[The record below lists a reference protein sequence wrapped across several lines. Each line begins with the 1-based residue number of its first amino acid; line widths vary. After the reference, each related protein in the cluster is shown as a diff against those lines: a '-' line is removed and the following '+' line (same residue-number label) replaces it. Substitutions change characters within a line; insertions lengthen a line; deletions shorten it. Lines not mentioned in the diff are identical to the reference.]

1 MATAL
6 SNIPSFIAA
15 AMSSAQLATAAT
27 NAAEFFSMLESVDWT
42 MATAVEVGETLE
54 ETASIT
60 CVDGRVLNGGP
71 DERPDGGAPEC
82 VAAQFEACG
91 DNEECSGAL
100 ICGGSMDRS
109 ACSDDE
115 NHDIEAHIAAMC
127 GGGGDQEPCSEEWMA
142 CMLDGACAAV
152 MPAEGTNDVSQCLA
166 NDLCAAGLQ
175 CHTANNQE
183 PCSEEWMACMLDSVC
198 AAVMP
203 AEGQDDV
210 SQCLAND
217 LCAAG
222 LQCHTANN
230 QEPCSEEGTACEL
243 DSVCAAVIPAEG
255 ATDISPC
262 LANDLCAAALR
273 CMMSQPGCSPVMVGD
288 VAPAG
293 RGTFI
298 GDDGETLE
306 TVGGEVAPIG
316 GVLCQA
322 SDEESNQ
329 EPCSA
334 EGTACM
340 LDSACAA
347 VMPAG
352 ETADIASCS
361 ANDLCAAMLQC
372 GAAHNQEP
380 CSTESMAC
388 AMDATC
394 AAVMP
399 ADETADMAACLAN
412 ALCVPMLQCYTSGA
426 DDGGDAV
433 SGGGGAG
440 GGGGGGGGG
449 DAVLLGRRRLQR
461 EAGQNTST
469 RPDTPAPSPPSD
481 SSWCVSICPPLA
493 AIPREQFKFIDR

>member
-183 PCSEEWMACMLDSVC
+183 PCSEE
-198 AAVMP
+198 
-203 AEGQDDV
+203 
-210 SQCLAND
+210 
-217 LCAAG
+217 
-222 LQCHTANN
+222 
-230 QEPCSEEGTACEL
+230 GTACEL

-316 GVLCQA
+316 GVWCQA